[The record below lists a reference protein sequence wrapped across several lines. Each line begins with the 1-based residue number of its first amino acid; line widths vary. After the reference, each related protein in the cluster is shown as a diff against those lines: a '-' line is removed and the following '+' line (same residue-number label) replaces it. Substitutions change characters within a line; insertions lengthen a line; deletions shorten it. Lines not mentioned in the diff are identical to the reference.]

1 MFQRGYQRKKI
12 VDIGANI
19 HIKYEGAHLRCR
31 LLYPSEGWDDLMTK
45 KIRLA
50 TEADAGAVLEIYGP
64 ICETSPITFEIRSP
78 TVSEIEGRIRAV
90 SERYPWLVCEHLDK
104 VLGYAYASGHHERAA
119 YRWSIDVAV
128 YISEKHRGKKV
139 GTALYTALFELLRVQ
154 GFFKAYAGI
163 TLPNPASVR
172 LHQRFGF
179 ESIGVHRSVGYKAG
193 AWHDVSWWELT
204 LRPAGVPPDEPTLIQ
219 EAVRR
224 GDFVRA
230 MKSAENLL
238 GP

>member
-1 MFQRGYQRKKI
+1 MARRIF
-12 VDIGANI
+12 GAVYFI
-19 HIKYEGAHLRCR
+19 QAKDGI
-31 LLYPSEGWDDLMTK
+31 DLMTR

-78 TVSEIEGRIRAV
+78 AVSEIAGRIRAI

-104 VLGYAYASGHHERAA
+104 VLGYAYASAHHERAA
-119 YRWSIDVAV
+119 YRWSIDVGV
-128 YISEKHRGKKV
+128 YISEKHRGQRV
-139 GTALYTALFELLRVQ
+139 GTALYTVLFELLRAQ
-154 GFFKAYAGI
+154 GFFRAYAGI

-179 ESIGVHRSVGYKAG
+179 EPAGIHHNVGYKAG

-204 LRPAGVPPDEPTLIQ
+204 LRPAGGPPDEPILIQ

-224 GDFVRA
+224 GHFLTA
-230 MKSAENLL
+230 IKSAEYLL